1 MAIDMKGYLVVNHFA
16 DGAHFREI
24 YALITGSAA
33 RAGVSLTVKTTGELL
48 SPMDEGESALPD
60 FALFWDKDVFC
71 ARRLERSGLR
81 LFNSA
86 RTVELCDNKAL
97 TAEALLASGVPMPK
111 TIVAPLT
118 FFGYTKTDFVKN
130 ACQILGLPIVIKEL
144 YGSLGEQVYL
154 AHTLK
159 EAVARV
165 GALGARPF
173 LFQEFIAESFGMDIR
188 VNVVGGKV
196 IASMKRQGAEGEFR
210 SNIGNG
216 GKGSAVTLTA
226 TQEKVALAAAAAVG
240 ADFAGVDLL
249 LAEGGAL
256 VCEVNSNP
264 HFTGTLRYL
273 GVNLADDIFS
283 HIKKT
288 LHL

>member
-1 MAIDMKGYLVVNHFA
+1 MKGYLIVNHFA
-16 DGAHFREI
+16 DSPHFHEI
-24 YALITGSAA
+24 YDLITESAS
-33 RAGVSLTVKTTGELL
+33 RAGVTLLTRSTGELL
-48 SPMDEGESALPD
+48 APMDERQRLEAD
-60 FALFWDKDVFC
+60 FALFWDKDVLC

-97 TAEALLASGVPMPK
+97 TAEALLAHGVPMPK
-111 TIVAPLT
+111 TITAPLA

-154 AHTLK
+154 ARSEE
-159 EAVARV
+159 EAEHIVSSLAS
-165 GALGARPF
+165 RPF
-173 LFQEFIAESFGMDIR
+173 LFQEFIAESFGTDIR
-188 VNVVGGKV
+188 VNIVGGRV
-196 IASMKRQGAEGEFR
+196 IASMRRRGAEGEFR
-210 SNIGNG
+210 SNIGSG
-216 GKGSAVTLTA
+216 GSGTAATLTA
-226 TQEKVALAAAAAVG
+226 EEERVALAAAAAVG

-249 LAEGGAL
+249 LGKNGPL

-273 GVNLADDIFS
+273 GVNLADTIFD
-283 HIKKT
+283 HIKSV
-288 LHL
+288 LS

>member
-1 MAIDMKGYLVVNHFA
+1 MNAYLVVNHFVDSDRFA
-16 DGAHFREI
+16 SLYR
-24 YALITGSAA
+24 LIEDSAE
-33 RAGVSLTVKTTGELL
+33 RAGVSLALRTTGDLL
-48 SPMDEGESALPD
+48 APMDAIEEERPD
-60 FALFWDKDVFC
+60 FVLYWDKDVFL

-97 TAEALLASGVPMPK
+97 TAEALLAAGVPMPK

-118 FFGYTKTDFVKN
+118 FPFAGYSKEDFVRK
-130 ACQILGLPIVIKEL
+130 ACAMLGLPIVIKEL

-154 AHTLK
+154 ADTV
-159 EAVARV
+159 EDAVCRIAS
-165 GALGARPF
+165 LGSSPF
-173 LFQEFIAESFGMDIR
+173 LFQAFVRESFGTDIR
-188 VNVVGGKV
+188 VNIVGDRV

-210 SNIGNG
+210 SNIGVG
-216 GKGSAVTLTA
+216 GKGSAVTLTSE
-226 TQEKVALAAAAAVG
+226 QEQVALAAARAVG

-249 LAEGGAL
+249 LGKEGPL

-273 GVNLADDIFS
+273 GVNLAD
-283 HIKKT
+283 HIMAYIQEM
-288 LHL
+288 LR